1 MLDRL
6 CILASLLHFLDRR
19 RSCRVSTGSRVLAG
33 EFFAG
38 THVGYTPPI
47 GAWPGAVT
55 AARCCTG
62 RKNSNL

>member
-38 THVGYTPPI
+38 THVGYTPPH
-47 GAWPGAVT
+47 
-55 AARCCTG
+55 RCLAGSRHRCPLLYW
-62 RKNSNL
+62 S

>member
-38 THVGYTPPI
+38 THVGYTPH
-47 GAWPGAVT
+47 
-55 AARCCTG
+55 RCLAGSRHRCPLLYW
-62 RKNSNL
+62 S

>member
-38 THVGYTPPI
+38 THVGYTLH
-47 GAWPGAVT
+47 
-55 AARCCTG
+55 RCLAGSRHRCPLLYW
-62 RKNSNL
+62 S